1 MEYTLNFTTNQLQ
14 LLSQALGKLPYE
26 QVVKLIEDVQKQID
40 EQQSVIK

>member
-1 MEYTLNFTTNQLQ
+1 MEYTLNFTANQLQ